1 MIHHGEGRGE
11 YNRRL
16 LCEIHHYWSMPGRR
30 VDYSAG
36 LGVDD
41 VMGALK
47 MQDKTLQDR
56 TMTDKRSTM
65 PE

>member
-1 MIHHGEGRGE
+1 VKDAANTIEGFCVKFIITGP
-11 YNRRL
+11 
-16 LCEIHHYWSMPGRR
+16 CQAAGPT
-30 VDYSAG
+30 SAG